1 MDFIIELI
9 QMHLLLI
16 YTVMAVAFLSKL
28 LLTLLENGWHFASI
42 FIGLITI
49 YNIETI
55 KSSRRWFLMI
65 LHNFLN
71 YILYFFTL
79 ILVFYFITTA
89 NVSNF

>member
-16 YTVMAVAFLSKL
+16 YTIMAVAFLSKL
-28 LLTLLENGWHFASI
+28 LLTLLENGWHFAPI

-49 YNIETI
+49 YNVETI

-65 LHNFLN
+65 LNNFLN
-71 YILYFFTL
+71 YTLYIFAMAL
-79 ILVFYFITTA
+79 IFYFITTA